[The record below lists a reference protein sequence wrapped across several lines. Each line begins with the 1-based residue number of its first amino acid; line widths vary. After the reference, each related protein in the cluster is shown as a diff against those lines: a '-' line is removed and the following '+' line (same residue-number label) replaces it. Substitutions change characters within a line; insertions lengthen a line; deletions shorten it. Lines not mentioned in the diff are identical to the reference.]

1 MFSENAAQ
9 SEALS
14 MRNGNQVAGLMDIA
28 KLLKFIGKSMP
39 ESDMKALAAQTQK
52 FPRESYEEQK
62 LFIDPMGRLMNDRGA
77 TYVGRD
83 IPAYGSLKQLVEEG
97 QTLQDYLQGTEA
109 ADLFGPELSRFR
121 FGIAPLPSN
130 FEAGVTP
137 PQGFVLPDT
146 GKYRHLQD
154 GFMAIS
160 SSMPK
165 EKIGSL
171 FEHEM
176 QHVYQNALG
185 MPRGTTF
192 DEVSDND
199 FFDYLQSINSL
210 TPARRKRIDDFA
222 ANAGTPRSHVRYAS
236 ATGEAEARAAAKR
249 YMDQQNG
256 LLARIPK
263 PSDYTQNDF
272 GANIKPSMMYDIPQ
286 DTAEGYRNYRAN
298 LFRNAER

>member
-9 SEALS
+9 SEARS
-14 MRNGNQVAGLMDIA
+14 MRDGNQVAGLMDIA
-28 KLLKFIGKSMP
+28 KLLKHIGKSMP
-39 ESDMKALAAQTQK
+39 ESEIKALAAQTQK
-52 FPRESYEEQK
+52 FPRESYEDQK
-62 LFIDPMGRLMNDRGA
+62 LFIDPMGKLMNDRGP

-83 IPAYGSLKQLVEEG
+83 IPAYGSLRQLAEEG

-146 GKYRHLQD
+146 GDYRHLRD
-154 GFMAIS
+154 GFMVIS
-160 SSMPK
+160 SNMPK
-165 EKIGSL
+165 EKIGPL
-171 FEHEM
+171 FEHEI

-185 MPRGTTF
+185 MPRGTIV
-192 DEVSDND
+192 DEVSSND

-222 ANAGTPRSHVRYAS
+222 ANTGMQKGYARYLS
-236 ATGEAEARAAAKR
+236 TTGEAEARAAAKR
-249 YMDQQNG
+249 YVDQQSG

-263 PSDYTQNDF
+263 PSDYIQNDL
-272 GANIKPSMMYDIPQ
+272 GVNIKPSMMYDIPQ
-286 DTAEGYRNYRAN
+286 DTAEGYSDYRAN
-298 LFRNAER
+298 LFKKVAK